1 MKMKT
6 TELNEILTKTLNE
19 LDGID
24 RVNRLKMYVK
34 KADTKTL
41 KKYLSGKTNENWTIE
56 CSIANDELIKRN

>member
-1 MKMKT
+1 MKT
-6 TELNEILTKTLNE
+6 TQLNEILTKTLNE
-19 LDGID
+19 LDGIE

-41 KKYLSGKTNENWTIE
+41 KKYLLGKTNENWTIE